1 MNYSWDKFLR
11 PISSTDTNIQVVDND
26 GLLAHTINPYA
37 ILNVLIN
44 NNLLK
49 VSLKSG
55 KVITIPFSTINESK
69 LALPRIK
76 QMIDTLNRRSPIF
89 VDNNLKNYVNSVTDI
104 FFYQDSI
111 PAGTGTNSIKVG
123 TFWYDIEYGLLYVYV
138 NDELSGYN
146 WVSAAGEVGPIG
158 ATGPAGEM
166 GATGPAGEMGATGPA
181 GSIGATGPAGASSFD
196 EEITK
201 SNVHDPNNLVIF
213 HYDGRAH
220 SGANFNF
227 MEKNNVTGD
236 SSTYHMIVAN
246 NGIDFV
252 KEQTYKVSTLSGT
265 PSTIISATISGTN
278 IEIISNG
285 NGNFTYRGFS
295 QLF

>member
-37 ILNVLIN
+37 VLNVLIN

-76 QMIDTLNRRSPIF
+76 QMIDSLARKSPIF

-111 PAGTGTNSIKVG
+111 PTGTGTNSIKVG

-138 NDELSGYN
+138 NDEISGYN

-158 ATGPAGEM
+158 ATGPAGEL
-166 GATGPAGEMGATGPA
+166 GPTGPAGPIGP
-181 GSIGATGPAGASSFD
+181 TGPAGASSFN

-201 SNVHDPNNLVIF
+201 PNVHDPNNLILF
-213 HYDGRAH
+213 HYDANDH

-227 MEKNNVTGD
+227 MERNNVTGE

-246 NGIDFV
+246 NGADSV
-252 KEQTYKVSTLSGT
+252 KHQTYMVSTLSGT
-265 PSTIISATISGTN
+265 PSTVISATISGTN

-285 NGNFTYRGFS
+285 VGNFSYRGFS